1 MRIKDYDEYLDGED
15 SIAWQHRVQKIGT
28 RRRRSKQFA
37 EDLIDPREL
46 PAGAFIPT
54 YTGSRH
60 ELHWIL
66 SYLSPFYE
74 EGQILDVLRRVKGG
88 KEANVYCCRAHPSM
102 EVDLLAAKLYRPR
115 MFRNLRNDAQY
126 RQGRAVLDERGRA
139 VHDSRRLHAIQRGS
153 TLGKE
158 LVHTSWLT
166 HEFHT
171 LRLLHEA
178 GADVPRPISVNENVI
193 LMEYR
198 GDEQRAAPTLN
209 HVTLDPAEAGI
220 LFDRLLRNVDL
231 MLARGRVHGDLSAY
245 NVLYWE
251 GRATIIDF
259 PQAFDPVHNPDAY
272 VLFTRDVE
280 RLCQYFARYGIQ
292 RDARRLT
299 HQIWTRYL
307 SPPAGKEVLD
317 TTMG

>member
-1 MRIKDYDEYLDGED
+1 VRITDYDEDLDGED
-15 SIAWQHRVQKIGT
+15 SIAWQHKVHKIGK

-37 EDLIDPREL
+37 EDIIDPRNL
-46 PAGAFIPT
+46 PAGAFTPT
-54 YTGSRH
+54 YSGSRH

-66 SYLSPFYE
+66 TYLGPFYE
-74 EGQILDVLRRVKGG
+74 EGQILDVVRQVKGG
-88 KEANVYCCRAHPSM
+88 KEANVYCCRAHPVM
-102 EVDLLAAKLYRPR
+102 GVELLAAKLYRPR

-139 VHDSRRLHAIQRGS
+139 VHDPRRLHAIQRGT

-178 GADVPRPISVNENVI
+178 GVDVPRPIAMSENVI
-193 LMEYR
+193 LMDYL
-198 GDEQRAAPTLN
+198 GDEQRGAPTLN
-209 HVTLDPAEAGI
+209 HIALDGAEAGL

-231 MLARGRVHGDLSAY
+231 MLAAGRVHGDLSAY

-251 GRATIIDF
+251 GRVTIIDF

-272 VLFTRDVE
+272 TLFARDVE
-280 RLCQYFARYGIQ
+280 RICQYFAHYGIQ
-292 RDARRLT
+292 SDARALARA
-299 HQIWTRYL
+299 IWTRYL
-307 SPPAGKEVLD
+307 PAPEEVPE
-317 TTMG
+317 TSM

>member
-1 MRIKDYDEYLDGED
+1 MRIKDFDEYLDEED
-15 SIAWQHRVQKIGT
+15 SIPWQRKVQKIGT
-28 RRRRSKQFA
+28 RRRRSRQFA
-37 EDLIDPREL
+37 EDLIDPRDL
-46 PAGAFIPT
+46 PSGAFIPT

-66 SYLSPFYE
+66 TYLSPFYE

-102 EVDLLAAKLYRPR
+102 AVELLAAKLYRPR
-115 MFRNLRNDAQY
+115 MFRNLRNDVQY

-139 VHDSRRLHAIQRGS
+139 VHDPRRLHAIQRG
-153 TLGKE
+153 TALGKE

-178 GADVPRPISVNENVI
+178 GVDVPRPTSVSENVI

-198 GDEQRAAPTLN
+198 GHEQRGAPTLN
-209 HVTLDPAEAGI
+209 HVTLDRAEAGR
-220 LFDRLLRNVDL
+220 LFSRLLRNIDL
-231 MLARGRVHGDLSAY
+231 MLASGRVHGDLSAY

-251 GRATIIDF
+251 GQVTIIDF
-259 PQAFDPVHNPDAY
+259 PQSFDPVHNPDAY
-272 VLFTRDVE
+272 ALFVRDVE
-280 RLCQYFARYGIQ
+280 RICQYFGRYGIQ
-292 RDARRLT
+292 TDAR
-299 HQIWTRYL
+299 QVAAEIWTRYL
-307 SPPAGKEVLD
+307 PAVVNEGLD
-317 TTMG
+317 R

>member
-1 MRIKDYDEYLDGED
+1 MRIKDYDEDLDEED
-15 SIAWQHRVQKIGT
+15 SIPWQNKVHKIGT

-37 EDLIDPREL
+37 EDLIDPRDL

-88 KEANVYCCRAHPSM
+88 KEANLYCCRAHPSM
-102 EVDLLAAKLYRPR
+102 GVDLLAAKLYRPR

-139 VHDSRRLHAIQRGS
+139 VHDPRRLHAIQRG
-153 TLGKE
+153 TALGKA

-166 HEFHT
+166 HELHT

-178 GADVPRPISVNENVI
+178 GVDVPRPIAVNENVI
-193 LMEYR
+193 LMEYL
-198 GDEQRAAPTLN
+198 GDEQRGAPTLN
-209 HVTLDPAEAGI
+209 HVTLDRVEAGR
-220 LFDRLLRNVDL
+220 LFDQLLRNIDL
-231 MLARGRVHGDLSAY
+231 MLASGRVHGDLSAY

-251 GRATIIDF
+251 GRVTIIDF

-272 VLFTRDVE
+272 PLFVRDVE
-280 RLCQYFARYGIQ
+280 RLCQYFGRYGIQ
-292 RDARRLT
+292 TDVQQVAEE
-299 HQIWTRYL
+299 IWTRYL
-307 SPPAGKEVLD
+307 PAVVEEGVV
-317 TTMG
+317 G